1 MVAGQSRVRESIEMV
16 QAVQELKTSIAGLDS
31 AIQKQDWEAATRL
44 MQRATAIDPD
54 VVGSGFAEAVVVSPS

>member
-1 MVAGQSRVRESIEMV
+1 M
-16 QAVQELKTSIAGLDS
+16 QAVQELKSSIAGLDT

-54 VVGSGFAEAVVVSPS
+54 IVASGFAEAVVVRLYFHSILGTYSQLIS